1 MSNSI
6 SSSYSVGEEIA
17 HTITHGIGALL
28 SIAGL
33 VVLVVFASQNGD
45 VWHIVSSSVYGA
57 TLIVLYSA
65 SSLYHGVTHPKAKGI
80 LQQLDHAAIYLLI
93 AGTYTPF
100 LLVSLRG
107 IWGWS
112 LFAVIWSIA
121 MVGMALEFIDARR
134 FKKLSLWLYLGLGWI
149 VVLAI
154 KPLLEQVEP
163 GGLVLLLLG
172 GLSYSLGVI
181 FYVRKQMAYHHA
193 IWHLFVLA
201 GSMFHFFSVLFYVI
215 P

>member
-1 MSNSI
+1 MSDTYD
-6 SSSYSVGEEIA
+6 SSYSAEEEIA
-17 HTITHGIGALL
+17 HTITHAIGALL
-28 SIAGL
+28 SVAGL
-33 VVLVVFASQNGD
+33 VIMLILANMNGD
-45 VWHIVSSSVYGA
+45 VWHVISSSVFGA
-57 TLIVLYSA
+57 TLIILYSA
-65 SSLYHGVTHPKAKGI
+65 SSLYHGISNPRAKAI
-80 LQQLDHAAIYLLI
+80 LKQLDHAAIYLLI

-107 IWGWS
+107 VWGWS

-121 MVGMALEFIDARR
+121 IAGMALEFIDARR

-154 KPLLEQVEP
+154 KPMFEQVEP
-163 GGLVLLLLG
+163 GGLILLLLG